1 MNNNLKHKIALLL
14 SAFFKS
20 YFKLRYGKKISW
32 GKNVIVNHKF
42 KFGGKG
48 KLIIGDEVNLWA
60 HKEPNEFFTY
70 STEARIK
77 IGSRTRVNGIG
88 VQCRK
93 SVVIGADCLIGS
105 AVIMDNDF
113 HSIHFEYRNDP
124 QYIKSAEVIIGDRAW
139 LAGQCAILKG
149 VTIGEEAVVGFRAVV
164 SQNVAPKTVMAGNP
178 AMVVKK
184 IELQD
189 AVAQQSI
196 GSK

>member
-1 MNNNLKHKIALLL
+1 MKNNLKHKIALLL
-14 SAFFKS
+14 SAFFKA

-32 GKNVIVNHKF
+32 GKNIIVNHKF

-48 KLIIGDEVNLWA
+48 KLMIGDEVNLWA

-70 STEARIK
+70 STEATIQ
-77 IGSRTRVNGIG
+77 IGARTRINGIG

-93 SVVIGADCLIGS
+93 RVVIGEDCLIGS

-113 HSIHFEYRNDP
+113 HSIHFEHRNDS
-124 QYIKSAEVIIGDRAW
+124 QYIKTAAVSIENKAW

-164 SQNVAPKTVMAGNP
+164 SQSVPPKMVVAGNP

-184 IELQD
+184 IEL
-189 AVAQQSI
+189 
-196 GSK
+196 